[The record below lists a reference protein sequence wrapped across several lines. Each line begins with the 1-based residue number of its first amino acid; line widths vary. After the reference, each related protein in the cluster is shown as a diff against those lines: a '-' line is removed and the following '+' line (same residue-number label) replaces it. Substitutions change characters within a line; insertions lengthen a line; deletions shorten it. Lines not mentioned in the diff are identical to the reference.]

1 MCMKIWYTLEYAGR
15 LIRLSKGKEEEFDGR
30 K

>member
-1 MCMKIWYTLEYAGR
+1 MCIKKWYTLEHAGR
-15 LIRLSKGKEEEFDGR
+15 LIRLSKGKEEEFVGR